1 MNVPTQPHLEPA
13 EPSRQLDLQSSNHPY
28 WLLLSLTLPQVLL
41 WLAFFYQYI
50 LIQSLLSD
58 KSKGYWADYGML
70 IGAGIVG
77 SIFVACFF
85 RYKRHPLPAWLAPL
99 LLFGYIGL
107 LYFSIKDMPQL
118 LPFNIPQWMS
128 QREELSLLPFAFTM
142 PVLFHALLMLIAYFT
157 PNQDE
162 TASFPNFFYALL
174 IPLIW
179 YFFIQILVPYLR
191 TKTYLSE
198 RLFLIFFICTTVCF
212 FFFLLRGVLLALR
225 KNQKT
230 SRYAPFWRLLIALI
244 LPLAGLVT
252 YNARSLFGMRGMH
265 TPQIV
270 GELSHPLFY
279 LCAILAAGALLA
291 PSPLLPRARLAL
303 FSLRMV
309 VYPYT
314 LFFFVIFLPFLP
326 LSLLAILVMGLGF
339 LMLAPTLLMILHSRT
354 LAEEWRALRLHYRT
368 TLLGLVAVL
377 SFFAVPSG
385 ILTYL
390 FQERATLHR
399 ALAYLYQP
407 DHLRVQAPD
416 IYPAL
421 LRNSIDALRQHHQR
435 RRGRRF
441 VIADEKRVPFLTS
454 LYKSIVLDNMTLSQN
469 KINELSQTFLG
480 NTSPSQT
487 TTARLFRPNRASP
500 SASLQPLPPQTTA
513 ISPHQSR
520 SPQNTVAPTSPLR
533 SPQSTV
539 APTSQP
545 NVKIAQPS
553 PASASKMFTPSLS
566 VSTQTAL
573 SVTRPTSVTA
583 ATASTHAT
591 TQPTA
596 AAAQPTFRMTT
607 PKITHLQTS
616 THYDPTIHA
625 YKSTILLR
633 ITNYGTWQQ
642 EFSTSFQ
649 IPLGVWASAYAL
661 WIDGKK
667 VDGALTEKKATLWVY
682 QQIVRARQDPGLLYY
697 EDATTLRLR
706 VFPVLARETRQT
718 SFTLLHKAPFSFQI
732 GASTHHLDDS
742 RVLSRMQRPI
752 ERLWGDHL
760 LFFPHEQKAKL
771 PTLTRKPYLH
781 AILDCSQGRKSHYA
795 LYIEQIR
802 KLHQRYNLD
811 PTHTRVT
818 FANYQAHTSAWSADL
833 LQHLESYP
841 AQGGLFLVRV
851 LKRIYLE
858 HATQARDSF
867 PVVVVL
873 TPRIQDAILKQ
884 RLQGVPFLS
893 PDAASFY
900 SLNPQDRF
908 TRHSLYGPLRDQEI
922 QNTDPAT
929 FQPFSLG
936 TVRAWP
942 DAQHP
947 RVFLRNDGQDS
958 LVLRVPSV
966 AQMPPTALPND
977 PWQAGLAIYGRW
989 LLQQLRLGGQ
999 ENWLAQI
1006 RWSWYARIL
1015 GPQTSFTVLEN
1026 QAQWEA
1032 LRRKQQQVL
1041 AGKSFFDLT
1050 EDEGPRRADEPPLG
1064 GLVLL
1069 LGMFFF
1075 YFLRKTRKARSQ
1087 N

>member
-1 MNVPTQPHLEPA
+1 MNVPTQPHLESA

-41 WLAFFYQYI
+41 WLAFFYQYT
-50 LIQSLLSD
+50 LIQSLLPE
-58 KSKGYWADYGML
+58 KNKIYWADYGML
-70 IGAGIVG
+70 IGAGIIS

-85 RYKRHPLPAWLAPL
+85 RYKHRPLPAWLAPL

-107 LYFSIKDMPQL
+107 LYFSLKDMSQL

-174 IPLIW
+174 IPLMW

-198 RLFLIFFICTTVCF
+198 RLFLIFFICTTICF

-230 SRYAPFWRLLIALI
+230 SRYAPLWRLLIALV

-339 LMLAPTLLMILHSRT
+339 LMLAPTLLMVLHSRM
-354 LAEEWRALRLHYRT
+354 LAEEWRALRLHYRA
-368 TLLGLVAVL
+368 TLLGIVAVL
-377 SFFAVPSG
+377 SFFAVPTG
-385 ILTYL
+385 ILTYM

-441 VIADEKRVPFLTS
+441 MIADEKRVPFLTS

-469 KINELSQTFLG
+469 KIDELSQTFLG

-487 TTARLFRPNRASP
+487 TTARISRTARAPQPASP
-500 SASLQPLPPQTTA
+500 QPHSPQTAVHPTAQPHSPQTIVHPTSQPHSPQTTV
-513 ISPHQSR
+513 H
-520 SPQNTVAPTSPLR
+520 
-533 SPQSTV
+533 
-539 APTSQP
+539 PTSQP
-545 NVKIAQPS
+545 NAQPAQPS
-553 PASASKMFTPSLS
+553 PVPASKMFTPSPSISSQTGLS
-566 VSTQTAL
+566 ATTQN
-573 SVTRPTSVTA
+573 PTTA
-583 ATASTHAT
+583 ATQAT
-591 TQPTA
+591 TQPTVA
-596 AAAQPTFRMTT
+596 PAQPAFRVTT
-607 PKITHLQTS
+607 PKMTHIQTS
-616 THYDPTIHA
+616 THFDPTINA

-633 ITNYGTWQQ
+633 ITNHGTWQQ

-718 SFTLLHKAPFSFQI
+718 SFTLLHKAPFSLQI

-742 RVLSRMQRPI
+742 RVKSRMQRPI

-867 PVVVVL
+867 PIVVVL

-893 PDAASFY
+893 PDSASFY
-900 SLNPQDRF
+900 SLNPQDQF
-908 TRHSLYGPLRDQEI
+908 TRHTLYGPTRDQEI
-922 QNTDPAT
+922 QETAPT
-929 FQPFSLG
+929 VFQPFSLRA
-936 TVRAWP
+936 VRAWP
-942 DAQHP
+942 NVQSP
-947 RVFLRNDGQDS
+947 RVFLPNDGQDS

-1015 GPQTSFTVLEN
+1015 SPQTSFTVLEN

-1050 EDEGPRRADEPPLG
+1050 EEDGPRRADEPPLG
-1064 GLVLL
+1064 WLVLL
-1069 LGMFFF
+1069 LGLFFF
-1075 YFLRKTRKARSQ
+1075 YLLRKTRKTPSQ